1 MKNIATYTSTLS
13 TTTMIALSDYSKKL
27 KMPKNRI
34 IEMALVNYL
43 DELKKQE
50 YIRSFQRAN
59 QDKEMLEM
67 AEEGMDDYLTILNN
81 VEK

>member
-1 MKNIATYTSTLS
+1 MKNTATYTSTLS

-27 KMPKNRI
+27 KMPKNKI

-43 DELKKQE
+43 AELKKQE

-67 AEEGMDDYLTILNN
+67 AEEGMDDYLTIVNN

>member
-1 MKNIATYTSTLS
+1 MKNTATYTSTLS
-13 TTTMIALSDYSKKL
+13 TDMMLTLSDYSKKL
-27 KMPKNRI
+27 KMPKNKI

-43 DELKKQE
+43 SELKKQE

-67 AEEGMDDYLTILNN
+67 AEEGMEDYLEILNN

>member
-1 MKNIATYTSTLS
+1 MKNTATYTSTLS

-27 KMPKNRI
+27 KMPKNKI

-43 DELKKQE
+43 AELKKQE

-67 AEEGMDDYLTILNN
+67 AEEGMDDYLEILNK

>member
-1 MKNIATYTSTLS
+1 MKNTATYTSTLS
-13 TTTMIALSDYSKKL
+13 TDMMLTLSDYSKKL
-27 KMPKNRI
+27 KMPKNKI

-43 DELKKQE
+43 AELKKQE

-67 AEEGMDDYLTILNN
+67 AEEGMEDYLEILNN